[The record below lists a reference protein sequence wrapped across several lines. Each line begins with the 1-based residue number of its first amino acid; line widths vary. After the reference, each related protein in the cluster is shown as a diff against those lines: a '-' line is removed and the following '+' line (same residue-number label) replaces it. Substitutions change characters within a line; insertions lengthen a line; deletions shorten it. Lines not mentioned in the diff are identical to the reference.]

1 MARHEIDSDASQV
14 WIEGSSTL
22 HGIHAT
28 ATGLT
33 GFVDLGL
40 RGSKLQPTPAVTGE
54 VRISVELLRSGNAL
68 VDRETRRRID
78 ARRYPEIVGEVTE
91 ATIVAPDRLAVTGSI
106 AFRGE
111 TCAVAGELTV
121 TRDGATIR
129 IEGEQSFDVRDWGL
143 QPPRVGLL
151 KVSPEVTVRVAITA
165 TRA

>member
-1 MARHEIDSDASQV
+1 
-14 WIEGSSTL
+14 
-22 HGIHAT
+22 
-28 ATGLT
+28 
-33 GFVDLGL
+33 
-40 RGSKLQPTPAVTGE
+40 
-54 VRISVELLRSGNAL
+54 
-68 VDRETRRRID
+68 
-78 ARRYPEIVGEVTE
+78 RRYPEIVGEVTE
-91 ATIVAPDRLAVTGSI
+91 ATIVAPDRLAVAGSI